1 MIYNTFKDKKLSAL
15 GFGSMRL
22 PVVPGGGPGDV
33 DQDAVNEMV
42 DYAIAHGVNYFDT
55 AKPYHEGKSEI
66 ALGRALARYPRDT
79 WYLADKF
86 PGHQVIKGID
96 LPLEETFNE
105 ELEACGVEYFDFY
118 LLHNVNEH
126 SMKYYMDKSKG
137 CVDYFVKQRDAGK
150 IHHLG
155 FSCHSAASGLKEFL
169 DEYGEHMEFCQI
181 QLNYLD
187 WTLQGA
193 KDKVA
198 LLRERGIPVWVMEPV
213 RGGRLAKLDAETEER
228 MRTLR
233 PEESVAAWAFHWLRT
248 VPQPT
253 VILSG
258 MSNLS
263 QGKDNVATFEQDKP
277 LNDEELRVVYD
288 AAERLSALIPCTG
301 CRYCCAGCPKQLDI
315 PLLISLCNDM
325 RIDSAMNAVA
335 RYDALDDKRASA
347 CIGCGKCRIACPQ
360 KIDVPAAMKEL
371 VSLRE
376 GRKSWT
382 EICIERDNAA
392 KALRAAKAKK

>member
-15 GFGSMRL
+15 GFGAMRL
-22 PVVPGGGPGDV
+22 PLVPGGGPGDV

-213 RGGRLAKLDAETEER
+213 RGGRLAKLDEETESR
-228 MRTLR
+228 MRALR
-233 PEESVAAWAFHWLRT
+233 PEESTAAWAFRWLRT

-263 QGKDNVATFEQDKP
+263 QMKDNVATFEQDKP

-288 AAERLSALIPCTG
+288 AAERLSVLIPCTG
-301 CRYCCAGCPKQLDI
+301 CRYCCDGCPSGILIPDI
-315 PLLISLCNDM
+315 IGSLNTLRMYGEDN
-325 RIDSAMNAVA
+325 RPHFFYQS
-335 RYDALDDKRASA
+335 LTTS
-347 CIGCGKCRIACPQ
+347 P
-360 KIDVPAAMKEL
+360 
-371 VSLRE
+371 VSLSIVNGFVRQDSE
-376 GRKSWT
+376 PPCTPSSHA
-382 EICIERDNAA
+382 RD
-392 KALRAAKAKK
+392 LRYSLIT

>member
-15 GFGSMRL
+15 GFGAMRL

-33 DQDAVNEMV
+33 DQNAVNEMV

-55 AKPYHEGKSEI
+55 AKPYHEGKSEL

-86 PGHQVIKGID
+86 PGHQIVKGID
-96 LPLEETFNE
+96 LPLEETFHE

-126 SMKYYMDKSKG
+126 SMKYYMDRSKG

-155 FSCHSAASGLKEFL
+155 FSCHADAVGLKEFL

-213 RGGRLAKLDAETEER
+213 RGGRLAKLDTESEAR
-228 MRTLR
+228 LRALR
-233 PEESVAAWAFHWLRT
+233 PEESIAAWAFRWLRT

-253 VILSG
+253 MILSG
-258 MSNLS
+258 MTNLS
-263 QGKDNVATFEQDKP
+263 QMKDNVATFEQDKP
-277 LNDEELRVVYD
+277 LNDEELQAVYD

-301 CRYCCAGCPKQLDI
+301 CRYCCAGCPKQLNI

-325 RIDSAMNAVA
+325 RIDAAMNAVA

-347 CIGCGKCRIACPQ
+347 CIGCGKCRVACPQ
-360 KIDVPAAMKEL
+360 KIDVPAVMKEL

>member
-15 GFGSMRL
+15 GFGTMRL
-22 PVVPGGGPGDV
+22 PVVPGGGPGAV

-55 AKPYHEGKSEI
+55 AKPYHEGKSELAI
-66 ALGRALARYPRDT
+66 GRALARYPRDT

-96 LPLEETFNE
+96 IPLEETFNE

-155 FSCHSAASGLKEFL
+155 FSCHSDAVGLKEFL
-169 DEYGEHMEFCQI
+169 DEYGEYMEFCQI

-228 MRTLR
+228 MRALR
-233 PEESVAAWAFHWLRT
+233 PEESTAAWAFRWLRT

-263 QGKDNVATFEQDKP
+263 QVKDNVATFEQDKP
-277 LNDEELRVVYD
+277 LNDEELRVLYD

-301 CRYCCAGCPKQLDI
+301 CRYCCAGCPKQLNI

-360 KIDVPAAMKEL
+360 NIDVPAAMKEL

>member
-233 PEESVAAWAFHWLRT
+233 PEESTAAWAFRWLRT

-263 QGKDNVATFEQDKP
+263 QMKDNVATFEQDKP
-277 LNDEELRVVYD
+277 LNDEELRLVYD
-288 AAERLSALIPCTG
+288 AAERLNALIPCTG

-325 RIDSAMNAVA
+325 RIDAAMNAVA

-347 CIGCGKCRIACPQ
+347 CIGCGKCRVACPQ
-360 KIDVPAAMKEL
+360 KIDVPAVMKEL

>member
-15 GFGSMRL
+15 GFGAMRL

-233 PEESVAAWAFHWLRT
+233 PEESVAAWAFRWLRT

-263 QGKDNVATFEQDKP
+263 QMKDNVATFEQDKP

-382 EICIERDNAA
+382 EICIERDKAA

>member
-55 AKPYHEGKSEI
+55 AKPYHEGKSEL

-233 PEESVAAWAFHWLRT
+233 PEESTAAWAFRWLRT

-263 QGKDNVATFEQDKP
+263 QMKDNVATFEQDKP

-371 VSLRE
+371 ISLRE
-376 GRKSWT
+376 GRQSWT

>member
-15 GFGSMRL
+15 GFGTMRL
-22 PVVPGGGPGDV
+22 PLVPGGGPGDV

-55 AKPYHEGKSEI
+55 AKPYHEGKSEL

-96 LPLEETFNE
+96 IPLEETFNE

-155 FSCHSAASGLKEFL
+155 FSCHSDAVGLKEFL
-169 DEYGEHMEFCQI
+169 DEYGEYMEFCQI

-233 PEESVAAWAFHWLRT
+233 PEESVAAWAFRWLRT

-263 QGKDNVATFEQDKP
+263 QVKDNVATFEQDKP

-301 CRYCCAGCPKQLDI
+301 CRYCCAGCPKQLNI

-335 RYDALDDKRASA
+335 RYDALDDKRATA

-360 KIDVPAAMKEL
+360 NIDVPAAMKEL

-376 GRKSWT
+376 GRKSWI

>member
-233 PEESVAAWAFHWLRT
+233 PEESTAAWAFRWLRT

-263 QGKDNVATFEQDKP
+263 QMKDNVATFEQDKP
-277 LNDEELRVVYD
+277 LNDEELRLVYD